1 MDDLAGYLR
10 TRRSRVD
17 PAAVDIP
24 TDRRRVEG
32 LRREEVAHLSGISV
46 DYYVRLEQGRA
57 TQPSEQV
64 LDALAR
70 VLGLDETERG
80 HLYRLARQR
89 RRRAKAP
96 GGRVR
101 PELLRVLDLVA
112 DAPALIMDPR
122 LDVLAGNRLAGLF
135 YGRSMPGLN
144 TARHIFLEEAE
155 RGLYADW
162 EKCTLDVVGH
172 LRLAAGKYPE
182 DPRLAP
188 LIGELAMGSERFRRL
203 WARADV
209 RARTHGRKA
218 YRQPLVGLLELHQE
232 NFSLPDESGME
243 LLVLS
248 AAPGSPAEDGREP
261 GASYNLPGTPYPPC
275 SESQCNLSP
284 RRSTD
289 LSLQDLMR
297 PDNQLER
304 CCRRLGFD
312 CCPLSRW
319 HRCGPSSPAVTCRVM
334 QRTQGGRRDPPGR

>member
-1 MDDLAGYLR
+1 MP
-10 TRRSRVD
+10 RR
-17 PAAVDIP
+17 PAFRGAHSS
-24 TDRRRVEG
+24 RRVEG
-32 LRREEVAHLSGISV
+32 LRREEVAHLPGVSV

-96 GGRVR
+96 GGRIR
-101 PELLRVLDLVA
+101 PELARVLDLVP
-112 DAPALIMDPR
+112 DTPALIMNHQ
-122 LDVLAGNRLAGLF
+122 LDVLAGNRLAGLL
-135 YGRSMPGLN
+135 YGRPMPGLN

-162 EKCTLDVVGH
+162 ENCTLDVVGH

-182 DPRLAP
+182 DSRLAS

-209 RARTHGRKA
+209 RARMHGRKA
-218 YRQPLVGLLELHQE
+218 YRHPLVGTLELHQE
-232 NFSLPDESGME
+232 NVALPDESGME

-248 AAPGSPAEDGREP
+248 AVPGFTAARRKAGTTGRVIWFGQVSAQSITVDFFDWIDGTVGAPIEQFHYAGTPAEDAADLRTLVRLIRRGHLHPEIGVVEP
-261 GASYNLPGTPYPPC
+261 WTRTPNVI
-275 SESQCNLSP
+275 EDLRA
-284 RRSTD
+284 RRI
-289 LSLQDLMR
+289 
-297 PDNQLER
+297 
-304 CCRRLGFD
+304 RRN
-312 CCPLSRW
+312 
-319 HRCGPSSPAVTCRVM
+319 AVLTVA
-334 QRTQGGRRDPPGR
+334 